1 MYWLRNSSA
10 VDLLLNSEFYVNVDY
25 CFNYCRAMPLPP
37 LLAARLAK
45 RGILKPSTVAA
56 GNNEIPVP
64 QVNEE
69 IIAENYD
76 NKPEEQNKELYW
88 EGIEGVNV
96 DPIKGH
102 KGCPNKNNIFHE
114 CSIFCVKTWKQGK
127 VVPDEVYLENKRKVL
142 ELWPLPPGWE
152 EIYDPGLGQHY
163 FWNVHNNMVSW
174 LPPAHPRA
182 CLTESAAHLR
192 EERLL
197 KEGDDSDDSS
207 EASDQEVPQQPS
219 KEKRREKR
227 EREKSNVHH
236 RDKGRSRVKDNDLD
250 PMDPAAYSEIARGTW
265 SAGLD
270 THAKTGVDTT
280 ASGSLYQMRP
290 YPAPGAILAANAK
303 NQPPPSP

>member
-1 MYWLRNSSA
+1 
-10 VDLLLNSEFYVNVDY
+10 
-25 CFNYCRAMPLPP
+25 MPLPP

-45 RGILKPSTVAA
+45 RGILKPNSNVETT
-56 GNNEIPVP
+56 NENPVP

-76 NKPEEQNKELYW
+76 NKPEDQANKEQFW

-102 KGCPNKNNIFHE
+102 KGCPNKNNIYHE
-114 CSIFCVKTWKQGK
+114 CSIFCVKNWKQGK
-127 VVPDEVYLENKRKVL
+127 VVPDDVYLENKRKVL
-142 ELWPLPPGWE
+142 EVWPLPSGWE

-163 FWNVHNNMVSW
+163 FWNVHNNLVSW
-174 LPPAHPRA
+174 LPPAHPKA
-182 CLTESAAHLR
+182 NPTESAAHLR

-197 KEGDDSDDSS
+197 KEGDESDDSS
-207 EASDQEVPQQPS
+207 EASDQEVPQQPT
-219 KEKRREKR
+219 KEKRRDKR
-227 EREKSNVHH
+227 EKDKPMVHH

-250 PMDPAAYSEIARGTW
+250 PMDPAAYSDISRGSW

-270 THAKTGVDTT
+270 SQTKTGVDTT